1 MTRTS
6 SARGYLMIAGA
17 ALLWGVSATGAKM
30 LLLQNVGT
38 VLLVQTRVTFAFMG
52 MAAVFALFR
61 RELFRISSRHLR
73 PVALMGII
81 GIAGS
86 NFTYYFAI
94 REGTI
99 ATAILLQYTAPLLVT
114 AYMAVTH
121 EEDLS
126 PAKIVAAVM
135 AVAGCAVAVGG
146 FSHAIENTSS
156 AGLISG
162 VASAVCFAFMSIS
175 TRHVLTRVNVWTA
188 TLYALLFASLFWAV
202 VNPPWTVA
210 AAHLPADLW
219 LKLAGFAVVSVLI
232 PHTLFF
238 TGLQH
243 VVPSRAM
250 IISTSEPVIAI
261 GSAAALLGESLT
273 ALQIA
278 GAALVLAAITI
289 LQIRR
294 EPGGE
299 ELREEQD
306 AAH

>member
-1 MTRTS
+1 
-6 SARGYLMIAGA
+6 MIAGA

-30 LLLQNVGT
+30 LLLQHVGT
-38 VLLVQTRVTFAFMG
+38 VLLVQTRVTFAFIG

-61 RELFRISSRHLR
+61 RDLYRISPRHLR
-73 PVALMGII
+73 SVALMGII
-81 GIAGS
+81 GVAGS
-86 NFTYYFAI
+86 NFAYYFAI

-114 AYMAVTH
+114 VYMAVTH
-121 EEDLS
+121 EEDLT
-126 PAKIVAAVM
+126 PAKVLAAVM

-146 FSHAIENTSS
+146 FSHAIENTSL

-162 VASAVCFAFMSIS
+162 VASAACFAFMSIS

-188 TLYALLFASLFWAV
+188 TLYALLFAALFWGAL
-202 VNPPWTVA
+202 NPPWTVA
-210 AAHLPADLW
+210 AAHVPAELW
-219 LKLAGFAVVSVLI
+219 LKLAGFSVVSVLV

-238 TGLQH
+238 AGLQH

-261 GSAAALLGESLT
+261 GSAAALLGESLSGI
-273 ALQIA
+273 QIA

-299 ELREEQD
+299 ELQEERNV
-306 AAH
+306 AH